1 MPFSYAGQEILTD
14 DFSFLTAHIVVIGA
28 QNKAFSF
35 VTGQD
40 TNGQPLYSCTG
51 NVAQDNG
58 LSRQLGKYRR
68 DWAACDVSWGGHE
81 VLTFNSGLV
90 DGLAQ

>member
-14 DFSFLTAHIVVIGA
+14 DFSFLTAHIVDIGA

-68 DWAACDVSWGGHE
+68 DFDGECHVSWGRSEIVGNAAPE
-81 VLTFNSGLV
+81 LV
-90 DGLAQ
+90 D